1 MQVCESNGSK
11 EQLKKKKKNKLSVR
25 NYKVGTV

>member
-11 EQLKKKKKNKLSVR
+11 EQLKKKKNKLSVR

>member
-11 EQLKKKKKNKLSVR
+11 EQLKKRNKLSVR